1 MTPIQSALEDLQFM
15 KDKSIDPFAEII
27 WGMAIT
33 IVKEHS
39 PESSCSL
46 CMKYREALEA
56 ILKEPFGCGFCDS
69 GKLRNPKKEHNDD
82 CGFYMAQKLASNAL
96 K

>member
-46 CMKYREALEA
+46 CMKYREALKDANEL
-56 ILKEPFGCGFCDS
+56 LKTLLLGISEDNHVHTLVKQHIA
-69 GKLRNPKKEHNDD
+69 KLED
-82 CGFYMAQKLASNAL
+82 AL